1 MIKSR
6 EKNSNTRQASRL
18 FYVDGCIIDQRT
30 ALQDNRGRAPVR
42 VHIEGFLQCGSVG
55 RAWGRSK
62 TTVGSERFQEMGTF
76 PSKMAFPFVSTSV
89 SPLSD

>member
-30 ALQDNRGRAPVR
+30 ALKDNRGRAPVR
-42 VHIEGFLQCGSVG
+42 VHIEGFFAMRFCWTSLGKIQN
-55 RAWGRSK
+55 
-62 TTVGSERFQEMGTF
+62 ERGIGASPGFSGDGD
-76 PSKMAFPFVSTSV
+76 VSI
-89 SPLSD
+89 